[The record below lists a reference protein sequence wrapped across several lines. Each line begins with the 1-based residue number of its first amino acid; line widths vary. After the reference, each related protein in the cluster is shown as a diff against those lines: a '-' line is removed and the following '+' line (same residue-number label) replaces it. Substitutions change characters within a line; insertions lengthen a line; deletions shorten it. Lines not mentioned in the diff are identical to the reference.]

1 MSSLFPITDLPAGCL
16 KSKFNRDDG
25 VLLIG
30 HGTRDLVGTQQFF
43 SLGNKLSEL
52 LDPVPV
58 EPCLLE
64 LQPPTIAEGWRALV
78 DRGVRRVL
86 VSPLLLFSAGHAKSD
101 IPHALSECS
110 SQDHDMS
117 WREARPLSR
126 APELLSLVLHRL
138 DASLTKVCSPRDQTA
153 IVMVGR
159 GSFDPCAQ
167 ADMKLLTHWVAGQR
181 PAATVVT
188 SFYAMAE
195 PKLPS
200 VLSRVASLPSVRSI
214 IVQPHLLFEGALYQ
228 SIIQQT
234 HEVAKSF
241 PGKQFV
247 ISDYLGPEQEVAEAI
262 VRRLAQQL
270 P

>member
-1 MSSLFPITDLPAGCL
+1 VSSLLHIASPSQAL
-16 KSKFNRDDG
+16 KQKFRSDDG

-30 HGTRDLVGTQQFF
+30 HGTRDAQGTQQFF
-43 SLGNKLSEL
+43 ALGERLKECLQ
-52 LDPVPV
+52 PIPV

-64 LQPPTIAEGWRALV
+64 LQPPTIAQGWQALI

-101 IPHALSECS
+101 IPQALNECAK
-110 SQDHDMS
+110 HDRDVS
-117 WREARPLSR
+117 WLEARPLSR
-126 APELLSLVLHRL
+126 SPELLSLVLHRL
-138 DASLTKVCSPRDQTA
+138 DASLKKVHSPLDQTA

-167 ADMKLLTHWVAGQR
+167 ADMKLLTYWVAGQR
-181 PAATVVT
+181 RVANVVT

-200 VLSRVASLPSVRSI
+200 VLKQVAALPTVRSI

-234 HEVAKSF
+234 REVADTF

-270 P
+270 T